1 MARLVFQLE
10 QVGTVI
16 LRISNFCKL
25 KRKLTI
31 YFFEVAPR
39 CIMLSGRLD
48 LKRLLQKVRLSID
61 SFILNIVSVLVMRN
75 TRTSIRS
82 RVPGLPGHQTQY
94 FGLPL

>member
-1 MARLVFQLE
+1 MVRLVFQLG

-31 YFFEVAPR
+31 YFFEFAPR
-39 CIMLSGRLD
+39 CIMLSGQLD
-48 LKRLLQKVRLSID
+48 LKCPLQKVRLSID
-61 SFILNIVSVLVMRN
+61 SFILNIVSVLVTRN
-75 TRTSIRS
+75 ARTSIRS
-82 RVPGLPGHQTQY
+82 KVPRLPGHEKQY